1 MPLFVSLCVFYVHC
15 SLCVHPTAF
24 RRSNYLVSGEL
35 EDMMIE
41 VERSQSMANQAEKR
55 QRNFDKTI
63 DEWKRRVADLQVT
76 SRHVKARPACM

>member
-1 MPLFVSLCVFYVHC
+1 
-15 SLCVHPTAF
+15 
-24 RRSNYLVSGEL
+24 
-35 EDMMIE
+35 MIE

>member
-1 MPLFVSLCVFYVHC
+1 
-15 SLCVHPTAF
+15 
-24 RRSNYLVSGEL
+24 
-35 EDMMIE
+35 MIE

-76 SRHVKARPACM
+76 SRHVKAQPVYM

>member
-1 MPLFVSLCVFYVHC
+1 MLC
-15 SLCVHPTAF
+15 
-24 RRSNYLVSGEL
+24 VSGEL

-76 SRHVKARPACM
+76 SRHVDSSCMHVLSTHAAAV

>member
-1 MPLFVSLCVFYVHC
+1 MLC
-15 SLCVHPTAF
+15 
-24 RRSNYLVSGEL
+24 VSGEL